1 MIGVAPFFP
10 DSLGVISLLHPSYT
24 NIREVQP
31 SLDQLGI
38 HCIYVQETR
47 IGNDA
52 YKVPIFLWSN
62 LFCLLNSPQPY
73 LQCEWLQWENCL
85 FWFRIF
91 NAVDI
96 ENSIVLFI
104 RFFSLS
110 FLRIVECVYLI
121 FSLRWWIALGVSCLF
136 LRQEFLRRNRNAHFS
151 MVVGWQVSWI
161 IFNLVSSG

>member
-1 MIGVAPFFP
+1 MGVAPFFP
-10 DSLGVISLLHPSYT
+10 DSLEVIVLLHPSYT

-52 YKVPIFLWSN
+52 YKVPIFLRSN
-62 LFCLLNSPQPY
+62 LFCLLNSPQSY

-96 ENSIVLFI
+96 EKILLYCLFVFLIVLLEDCGMRIFD
-104 RFFSLS
+104 FFPALVNCLGCQLFVFAS
-110 FLRIVECVYLI
+110 RI
-121 FSLRWWIALGVSCLF
+121 STTK
-136 LRQEFLRRNRNAHFS
+136 
-151 MVVGWQVSWI
+151 
-161 IFNLVSSG
+161 